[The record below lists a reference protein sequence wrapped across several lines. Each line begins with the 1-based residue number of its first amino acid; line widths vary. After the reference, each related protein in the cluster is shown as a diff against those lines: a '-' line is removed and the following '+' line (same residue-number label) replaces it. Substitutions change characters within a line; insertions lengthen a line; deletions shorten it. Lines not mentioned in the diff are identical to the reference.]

1 MSADTFFAERGRARP
16 QRRKEGVRA
25 WRGFLPRGR
34 RETFFPWGLSVV
46 INSLMLNPGGM
57 AVEVLTVVDF
67 EVFQGKLKD
76 DLEAIK
82 SGQREILDRLGRLGA
97 AKPGASV
104 TVEYITAQEFMDAVQ
119 IRRWKFNQL
128 IEGNMIRTIKKKR
141 KIYVPVGEVERFFR
155 DETVR

>member
-1 MSADTFFAERGRARP
+1 
-16 QRRKEGVRA
+16 
-25 WRGFLPRGR
+25 
-34 RETFFPWGLSVV
+34 
-46 INSLMLNPGGM
+46 M